1 MRVQNAEL
9 GGSTG
14 KWGGAGEGSHPLLPS
29 PCITP
34 GSPAHRGH
42 HGAGREPGSS
52 CRPVSI
58 RKLGGT
64 AGRRQEC
71 RGPRTGMRLVFICTL
86 ARQSHASD
94 SPQNRSGPSSGLR
107 SACHL
112 CFCGICVLYVSAP
125 PSGCELVLDGH
136 SFSTPWTLPR
146 RHQGRSECL
155 PGPGRTWSW
164 ASSWGGNSGAGSGAV
179 PVVTGRVGHGCG

>member
-9 GGSTG
+9 GGSPG

-42 HGAGREPGSS
+42 HGAGREPGS
-52 CRPVSI
+52 CRPVSV
-58 RKLGGT
+58 RKLGGA

-146 RHQGRSECL
+146 RHQGLSECL
-155 PGPGRTWSW
+155 PGPGRMWSW